1 MEQLLGDNPLVSL
14 LVAIT
19 CCQSRLG
26 LAGVKLLQICIFA
39 FGHDVHTFTGAMRR
53 GSHVG

>member
-1 MEQLLGDNPLVSL
+1 MEQPLGDNPLLSL

-39 FGHDVHTFTGAMRR
+39 VGHDVHTYTGAMR
-53 GSHVG
+53 SEFHVG